1 MEPEWTLVYSTDKDF
16 HAHMLQQ
23 MLNDHDIP
31 VVLINK
37 KDSAYVLLGEI
48 EFYVPAEFAVKA
60 IHLLHNFDRS
70 KKDTV

>member
-1 MEPEWTLVYSTDKDF
+1 MEPGWTLVYTTDKDF

-23 MLNDHDIP
+23 MLNDNDIP

-37 KDSAYVLLGEI
+37 KDSAYVVIGDI
-48 EFYVPAEFAVKA
+48 EVYVPAEFAVKA

-70 KKDTV
+70 NNTM